1 MAKIIRYQLAHGENE
16 GEVLLTDVAIKC
28 PTEASLQAN
37 LPVAEREAY
46 NGEYTIEDDGAE
58 GETTKIQEE

>member
-1 MAKIIRYQLAHGENE
+1 MSKIIKYQLTYGEDE
-16 GEVLLTDVAIKC
+16 GEVLLTGVAIKC

-37 LPVAEREAY
+37 LPIAEREAY

-58 GETTKIQEE
+58 GV